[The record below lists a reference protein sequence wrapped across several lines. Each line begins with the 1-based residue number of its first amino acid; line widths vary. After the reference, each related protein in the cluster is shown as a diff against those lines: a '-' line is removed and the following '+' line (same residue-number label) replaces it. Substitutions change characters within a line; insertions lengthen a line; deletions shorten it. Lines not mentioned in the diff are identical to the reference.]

1 VSFRQRLTLFFLLIV
16 VVPMVAVA
24 ALVTGVASDSATGK
38 TDAALGE
45 DLEVATALYNAHI
58 REALREGSKVAEL
71 PKVANALVA
80 DEDKQLGRVLREV
93 ADERGLA
100 TLIFRDASGGESFG
114 VTATEFANARV
125 NLRRDDGS
133 SAGQFIVA
141 TITPEH
147 FAAEVSGATGEE
159 VAIVGPGG
167 AKVGSLDVEADDV
180 PEGSEGAEL
189 AGTEDEV
196 RIAAAELPG
205 QAGYR
210 VAVAAPA
217 ESGGFL
223 ASRPGVAFAILA
235 FIALALLASGFITR
249 TLQGQVASMLV
260 AARRIGEGD
269 FTGEVPVVG
278 EDEMADLAREFNE
291 MRDRLSDQMDQL
303 RRQQLELEGSITRI
317 GEAFASGLDR
327 QALLE
332 ILIETAVGACDADYG
347 LIALSGSVGAEAEVG
362 DATDPLAEVALATER
377 QALRAQGAVQGDRNG
392 CYALSS
398 SLGNV
403 AITEDAF
410 GAMTVARAERPF
422 TTQER
427 DMFLYLVGQAGASVE
442 NVALHELVSE
452 QAVTDELTGLANNR
466 SFRETLAKEV
476 ERAARFRHEL
486 SLLILDIDDFKRVND
501 KYGHLQGDEVLRT
514 IGKILGAESR
524 AIDEPARYGGE
535 EFVVALPETDP
546 EGALE
551 VAERIRARIEKVSV
565 ARVEGRGKI
574 KVTASLGVA
583 TMPAVGVE
591 VEDLF
596 AAADGALYEAKRTG
610 KNRVRVAEGN
620 GTEWRTDAQ

>member
-1 VSFRQRLTLFFLLIV
+1 VSFRRRLTLFFLLIV

-45 DLEVATALYNAHI
+45 DLEVATALYDAHV
-58 REALREGSKVAEL
+58 REALREGSSVAEQ
-71 PKVANALVA
+71 PEVAAALVA
-80 DEDKQLGRVLREV
+80 DAAARLGRVLRSV
-93 ADERGLA
+93 ARQRGLV
-100 TLIFRDASGGESFG
+100 TLVFRDPSGGRAVG
-114 VTATEFANARV
+114 VAGTDFANARV
-125 NLRRDDGS
+125 NLERDDGS
-133 SAGQFIVA
+133 QAGQFVVA
-141 TITPEH
+141 TVTPER
-147 FAAEVSGATGEE
+147 FVREVAGATGEE
-159 VAIVGPGG
+159 VAVIGPNGLNVGT
-167 AKVGSLDVEADDV
+167 LDVEADEV
-180 PEGSEGAEL
+180 PAGAEGAEL
-189 AGTEDEV
+189 SGREDEF

-205 QAGYR
+205 RIGYR
-210 VAVAAPA
+210 VAIAAPA

-235 FIALALLASGFITR
+235 FIALALLASGMITR
-249 TLQGQVASMLV
+249 TLQGQIGSMLG

-278 EDEMADLAREFNE
+278 DDEMAGLAREFNE
-291 MRDRLSDQMDQL
+291 MRDRLSGQMDQL
-303 RRQQLELEGSITRI
+303 RRQQLELEGSVTRI

-332 ILIETAVGACDADYG
+332 ILIETAVGACDAEYG
-347 LIALSGSVGAEAEVG
+347 LIALSGRVGAEAEVG
-362 DATDPLAEVALATER
+362 DADDALAEVALATER
-377 QALRAQGAVQGDRNG
+377 QALTAQGAVQGDRND

-398 SLGNV
+398 SLGHV
-403 AITEDAF
+403 AVTEDAI
-410 GAMTVARAERPF
+410 GAMTVARGGRPF
-422 TTQER
+422 TTPER

-466 SFRETLAKEV
+466 SFRETLGKEV

-486 SLLILDIDDFKRVND
+486 SLLILDLDDFKKVND
-501 KYGHLQGDEVLRT
+501 KYGHLQGDEVLRVV
-514 IGKILGAESR
+514 GEILGAESR
-524 AIDEPARYGGE
+524 TIDEPARYGGE

-551 VAERIRARIEKVSV
+551 VAERIRARIERASV
-565 ARVEGRGKI
+565 GRVEGRGKI

-583 TMPAVGVE
+583 TMPAVGVD
-591 VEDLF
+591 VDALF

-620 GTEWRTDAQ
+620 GTKWRTDAQ

>member
-1 VSFRQRLTLFFLLIV
+1 MSFRIRLTLFFLLIV
-16 VVPMVAVA
+16 VLPMVAVA

-45 DLEVATALYNAHI
+45 DLEVATGLYAQS
-58 REALREGSKVAEL
+58 L
-71 PKVANALVA
+71 A
-80 DEDKQLGRVLREV
+80 DAGRVGERIIGDPRVRAALIRADDAALERALREV
-93 ADERGLA
+93 ASERDLA
-100 TLIFRDASGGESFG
+100 ALIYRDLESGETFRVRSSDFGRGAVALEDRDTGERTGQLIVSTT
-114 VTATEFANARV
+114 TAERFAREVSAATAENVAV
-125 NLRRDDGS
+125 IGPDGS
-133 SAGQFIVA
+133 N
-141 TITPEH
+141 
-147 FAAEVSGATGEE
+147 
-159 VAIVGPGG
+159 VGT
-167 AKVGSLDVEADDV
+167 LDVDAEDV
-180 PEGSEGAEL
+180 PPGSQSGEL
-189 AGTEDEV
+189 PGEDDV

-205 QAGYR
+205 AAGYR

-235 FIALALLASGFITR
+235 FIALALLASGLITR
-249 TLQGQVASMLV
+249 TLQGQIGSMLV
-260 AARRIGEGD
+260 AARRIGQGD
-269 FTGEVPVVG
+269 FTGQVPVVG
-278 EDEMADLAREFNE
+278 NDEMADLAREFNE
-291 MRDRLSDQMDQL
+291 MRDRLSAQMDQL
-303 RRQQLELEGSITRI
+303 RRQQLELEGSVTRI

-347 LIALSGSVGAEAEVG
+347 LIALSGRVGAEAEVG
-362 DATDPLAEVALATER
+362 EADDRLAEVALATER
-377 QALRAQGAVQGDRNG
+377 QALSAKGAIQGDRDG
-392 CYALSS
+392 AFALSS

-403 AITEDAF
+403 AITEEAL
-410 GAMTVARAERPF
+410 GAMTVARAGRAF

-427 DMFLYLVGQAGASVE
+427 DVFLYLVGQAAASVE

-466 SFRETLAKEV
+466 AFRETLDKEAA
-476 ERAARFRHEL
+476 RAARFRHDL
-486 SLLILDIDDFKRVND
+486 SLLILDIDDFKKVND
-501 KYGHLQGDEVLRT
+501 KYGHMQGDAVLRA
-514 IGKILGAESR
+514 IGEILDAESR

-551 VAERIRARIEKVSV
+551 VAERIRARIEHEPVP
-565 ARVEGRGKI
+565 RVEGRGKI

-591 VEDLF
+591 VPDLF

-610 KNRVRVAEGN
+610 KNRVRVAQGN
-620 GTEWRTDAQ
+620 GSGWRTDAQ